1 MTAPDMAGRPAR
13 SGRSQLVTAAKL
25 VLPLI
30 GLALMST
37 LFMMSKRT
45 DPEAAIP
52 YASVD
57 VDALSEQPR
66 IGGASFATVTEDG
79 TELTLRARQAVPGD
93 TGFSVEAL
101 ELVWQ
106 RPDGLRADLVA
117 AEGHSTD
124 AAQIALSGG
133 VVMTTSTGYRLTTD
147 NLSAATDGSTLSAP
161 GEVRAAAPFG
171 DLTAGAMALRP
182 GAGGAHVLDF
192 TGGVR
197 LLYNPQE

>member
-1 MTAPDMAGRPAR
+1 MTADRPPR

-57 VDALSEQPR
+57 VDALSAQPQ

-79 TELTLRARQAVPGD
+79 TELTLRARQAVPGTD
-93 TGFSVEAL
+93 GSFSAEAL

-106 RPDGLRADLVA
+106 RPGGLRADLVA
-117 AEGHSTD
+117 AEGRSTD

-133 VVMTTSTGYRLTTD
+133 VVMTTSTGYRLSTD
-147 NLSAATDGSTLSAP
+147 HLSAATDGSTLSAP

-182 GAGGAHVLDF
+182 GADGAHVLDF

-197 LLYNPQE
+197 LLYKPQE